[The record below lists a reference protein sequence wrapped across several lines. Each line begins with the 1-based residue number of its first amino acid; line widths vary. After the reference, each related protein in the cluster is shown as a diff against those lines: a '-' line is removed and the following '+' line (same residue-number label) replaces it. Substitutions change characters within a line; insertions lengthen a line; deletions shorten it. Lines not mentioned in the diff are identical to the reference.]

1 MQTLLASRMHTI
13 VELSPAALASSRQTM
28 AGQATTPVGLAWL
41 VWDETGLREL
51 AFGGPPD
58 QGVLPMVDVQGAV
71 ARDDAKAQCLAKRA
85 FSERSLDLPL
95 VLCGTEFQ
103 CAVWRLLL
111 QIGLGQTVSYG
122 ELAQRLGKPS
132 ASRAVGSAV
141 GANRLGF
148 VVPCH
153 RVVRQDGMIGQF
165 RWGSELKRRLL
176 EWELDRC
183 HG

>member
-1 MQTLLASRMHTI
+1 
-13 VELSPAALASSRQTM
+13 M

-111 QIGLGQTVSYG
+111 QIGLGQTGVVWRVGPTTRQARRVSG
-122 ELAQRLGKPS
+122 CGLG
-132 ASRAVGSAV
+132 
-141 GANRLGF
+141 
-148 VVPCH
+148 
-153 RVVRQDGMIGQF
+153 
-165 RWGSELKRRLL
+165 RR
-176 EWELDRC
+176 R
-183 HG
+183 